1 MLLGGFT
8 PIVLMRALEDA
19 GTVVCEPAVRVSLE
33 VPTDTIGA
41 VLPELARLDAAVE
54 TPSLQ
59 GKLSTIAMVLP
70 AARAHDLQRRL
81 PGLTGGEGVLDSSF
95 AGYQPVSGDQP
106 ARRRTTANP
115 LNLGDYMRPPRATRL
130 GTESASGSF

>member
-1 MLLGGFT
+1 M
-8 PIVLMRALEDA
+8 
-19 GTVVCEPAVRVSLE
+19 
-33 VPTDTIGA
+33 
-41 VLPELARLDAAVE
+41 PELARLGAAVE

-59 GKLSTIAMVLP
+59 GKLSTIEMILP

-81 PGLTGGEGVLDSSF
+81 PGLTGGEGVLESTF

-115 LNLGDYMRPPRATRL
+115 LNLGEYMRHL
-130 GTESASGSF
+130 GRHV